1 MEQKQSSILWRVTLR
16 TLWRRWNASLLL
28 LAVVLVAAQLILKGR
43 QRSWW
48 DLLQVPFA
56 LLFSVLL
63 EVFGRP
69 LTFQPQTLWQ
79 SIGLFCIGILCTSV
93 GSAMSVAMKLLPN
106 PADGLCHT
114 ISEKSGKDLGL
125 VRNIMDVSCVAITCV
140 IGFAAVGRVEVIG
153 VGTIISMV
161 LSGMICGLVGMLETF
176 GLHGRFMTSV
186 SKEFYFD
193 GMLVAMIMRYNPVGT
208 VLMSFFFAILNIG
221 GRAMER
227 SAGIPSELILI
238 VQSVIIFFMAA
249 EGGIRTTLKNR
260 AAVRKT
266 RREAA
271 RKEAV

>member
-1 MEQKQSSILWRVTLR
+1 MKRTFAQRFWRFVFYIAGL
-16 TLWRRWNASLLL
+16 SLLAFGVNITN
-28 LAVVLVAAQLILKGR
+28 LADLGVAPFVSVHYGISRIWNLNFPTLAFCVYLVLVAAQLILKGR

-79 SIGLFCIGILCTSV
+79 SIGLLCIGILCTSV

-161 LSGMICGLVGMLETF
+161 LSG
-176 GLHGRFMTSV
+176 R
-186 SKEFYFD
+186 
-193 GMLVAMIMRYNPVGT
+193 
-208 VLMSFFFAILNIG
+208 
-221 GRAMER
+221 
-227 SAGIPSELILI
+227 
-238 VQSVIIFFMAA
+238 IIFLFN
-249 EGGIRTTLKNR
+249 LLFK
-260 AAVRKT
+260 
-266 RREAA
+266 A
-271 RKEAV
+271 RMDAMSGMDLCRV